1 MTALDTSLDY
11 LRLWT
16 SGAFDDAWALL
27 SPDVV
32 CVSPA
37 GVLKGRTAVVAFMAP
52 FAVGLVSSQLLGA
65 FGDEERALIL
75 YDTAT
80 AAVESAPAAELHT
93 VVDGRITGIRIVF
106 DRLPFALARG
116 DVAPTTPA

>member
-1 MTALDTSLDY
+1 MTALETSLSY

-16 SGAFDDAWALL
+16 SGASDDAWALL
-27 SPDVV
+27 DRDVV

-37 GVLKGRTAVVAFMAP
+37 GVLNGRDAVVAFMAP
-52 FAVGLVSSQLLGA
+52 FAAGLVSSELLGA
-65 FGDEERALIL
+65 FGDVESALIL

-80 AAVESAPAAELHT
+80 AAVASAPAAELHS

-116 DVAPTTPA
+116 DVVPKPQA